1 MVFSRL
7 FLLDGTQ
14 RHRQLSP
21 RKYSVFQVYQIPVH
35 LILPTFYVSC
45 KANGCLYLVYANF
58 LSWHDLSTSQLLFE
72 DKPWIFRPWIFGLPS
87 SYKAVFVDEPV
98 IFGNPSSYKAVFE
111 DRLWIFSHPSSYRP
125 VFEDRPWI
133 FGHPSS
139 YRPVFED
146 RLWIF
151 GHPSSYKAVFEDRL
165 QFPDFG

>member
-21 RKYSVFQVYQIPVH
+21 RKYSVFQVYQIPVP

-72 DKPWIFRPWIFGLPS
+72 DKPWIFGHLGFLVIHPPLKRFFVFSCHYFRVAPTTKNRELFCMPRLPMLCCDSHRNSWHS
-87 SYKAVFVDEPV
+87 STYR
-98 IFGNPSSYKAVFE
+98 AVFE
-111 DRLWIFSHPSSYRP
+111 DEPG
-125 VFEDRPWI
+125 I
-133 FGHPSS
+133 FGNLS
-139 YRPVFED
+139 
-146 RLWIF
+146 
-151 GHPSSYKAVFEDRL
+151 
-165 QFPDFG
+165 FPKKS